1 MTDLSKSAFARR
13 LGVSPAR
20 VSQYISQ
27 GLPVTRAG
35 LVNIE
40 AGEAWVLANVGTR
53 SRRGRTKVRI
63 KSEPPKRAGSYR
75 TVGNK
80 AQACR
85 LFRITR
91 GEFDRLVLEGMPVVS
106 APKNRGGEY
115 VVDFHAVEDWLVAR
129 ERQREEAARRRRAA
143 AEARQEENERIIANM
158 SEEQRRK
165 LLPRSM
171 R

>member
-1 MTDLSKSAFARR
+1 MTEVSKSAFARH

-27 GLPVTRAG
+27 GLPVTWAG

-40 AGEAWVLANVGTR
+40 AGVAWVLANVGTR
-53 SRRGRTKVRI
+53 SRRGRTKVRAEA
-63 KSEPPKRAGSYR
+63 EPPKRAGSYR

-80 AQACR
+80 SQACR

-115 VVDFHAVEDWLVAR
+115 VVDFGAVEDWLAER
-129 ERQREEAARRRRAA
+129 EAKRQEARRRYQEAERRREAEHERQIAA
-143 AEARQEENERIIANM
+143 VAEWR
-158 SEEQRRK
+158 RRK
-165 LLPRSM
+165 LLPGSM

>member
-1 MTDLSKSAFARR
+1 VTDLSKSAFARH

-20 VSQYISQ
+20 VSQYIAR
-27 GLPVTRAG
+27 GLPTTWAG

-40 AGEAWVLANVGTR
+40 AGEAWVRKNLGV
-53 SRRGRTKVRI
+53 RGRTKVRTV
-63 KSEPPKRAGSYR
+63 SEPPKRASAYR
-75 TVGNK
+75 TFGNK

-115 VVDFHAVEDWLVAR
+115 VVDFEAVEDWLAER
-129 ERQREEAARRRRAA
+129 ETKRQEARRRYQEAERRREAEHERQIAA
-143 AEARQEENERIIANM
+143 VAEWR
-158 SEEQRRK
+158 RRK
-165 LLPRSM
+165 LLPGAM